1 MAHLQVRPDTILI
14 GRPGAWSR
22 VPGACFP
29 TASRVIARRCRRLI
43 LATALGITASV
54 SIGCSSSDNPVA
66 PSGSAIATIR
76 VVTEAYRVLLTTP
89 AQIAAARAAQAGG
102 RAAIPNGRLVAGA
115 QINTGYT
122 WHVEDVE
129 FVEATI
135 ELCDGLPSHVQR
147 DGVAF
152 GGGRYCPWS
161 ARVVD
166 VQVHRQP

>member
-1 MAHLQVRPDTILI
+1 MTHLHARPDTLLI
-14 GRPGAWSR
+14 DHAGTGCR
-22 VPGACFP
+22 VPGTSLRTVSRGIVRRSWMLVVAL
-29 TASRVIARRCRRLI
+29 TVAAASGVA
-43 LATALGITASV
+43 A
-54 SIGCSSSDNPVA
+54 CSSSDNPVA

-76 VVTEAYRVLLTTP
+76 VVNEAYRMLLTTP
-89 AQIAAARAAQAGG
+89 TQIAAARAAQAGG

-147 DGVAF
+147 DGVTF

-161 ARVVD
+161 AQVVD
-166 VQVHRQP
+166 VQIVP